1 MRDFLQQIGLALQAN
16 LYYMGLFAALAI
28 PDMCGAAAS
37 EDGLSTRQKYIEWFD
52 KYVGGKCKFLTGEDC
67 YRFRCSA
74 LHQGSSQHASSS
86 YSRVLFVEPT
96 VSNIVMHCNVL
107 NDALNID
114 VRVFCEDMVN
124 AALQWLSEVEGT
136 EPFETNKAKFMTR
149 YSNGLRPYIVGVPVI
164 S

>member
-16 LYYMGLFAALAI
+16 LYYVGLFAVLAI

-37 EDGLSTRQKYIEWFD
+37 KDGRSTREKYIAWFD
-52 KYVGGKCKFLTGEDC
+52 KYVGGKCQFLTGDDC

-86 YSRVLFVEPT
+86 YSRVIFVEPSAST
-96 VSNIVMHCNVL
+96 NIFHCNVL

-114 VRVFCEDMVN
+114 VRIFCEDMTN
-124 AALQWLSEVEGT
+124 GALQWLSEVEGT
-136 EPFETNKAKFMTR
+136 EPFETNKTKFMTR
-149 YSNGLRPYIVGVPVI
+149 YSSGLPPYIVGVPVI